1 MIQGIT
7 AIVLETSQQLIR
19 KMADTNEFLFSGQ
32 KQDNYLLSSFWVNNT
47 IKNKN
52 LCLWAFPSSYISQ
65 VFQFDDSF
73 EREWIFGWL
82 MVFECQNYREGKHGN
97 FLVHMKTR
105 PLLAYFFF
113 FFSMYCWFIPCSA
126 SRFILVSASL
136 ALFRKNIH
144 LAVIRNQRKDNSD
157 GNNQSSDK

>member
-1 MIQGIT
+1 M
-7 AIVLETSQQLIR
+7 
-19 KMADTNEFLFSGQ
+19 
-32 KQDNYLLSSFWVNNT
+32 
-47 IKNKN
+47 
-52 LCLWAFPSSYISQ
+52 WAFPSSYISQ
-65 VFQFDDSF
+65 GFQFDDSF

-136 ALFRKNIH
+136 ALFRKIIH
-144 LAVIRNQRKDNSD
+144 LNIFRNQRKKNSKMEII
-157 GNNQSSDK
+157 NQAMNYISYYELWWSIKHIKCGADFLFLCNLWLKP